1 MLFRS
6 VQELSGE
13 YVLYCGAVPQ
23 VTSNTT
29 TTMLTNGNFLAFG
42 RLTEPGTLSIVR
54 GTENQSEVYQLR
66 GVVLETEP

>member
-6 VQELSGE
+6 ELSGE

-23 VTSNTT
+23 VTSNTA